1 MTLLETQVL
10 PALNGKYETKVKSF
24 KEVTNDKGG
33 YIETILELPD
43 REYKYIIF
51 PTQVEYV
58 TSALRSQFDM
68 RNEVVTLG
76 DMLTKAQTTPINV
89 WFNYNQDIGRMNVAL
104 HEPKVLVQ
112 EEEIQI

>member
-1 MTLLETQVL
+1 MTLLGTQVL

-68 RNEVVTLG
+68 RNETVTLG

-89 WFNYNQDIGRMNVAL
+89 WFNYNQDIGRMNVSL
-104 HEPKVLVQ
+104 HEPRVLVQ
-112 EEEIQI
+112 EEEIQL